1 MTLVN
6 LLILLGSA
14 CIHVVTHI
22 ALKRSRD
29 RTAFVWWMLIFSGL
43 LFAPVLAFAWRPIA
57 WQGWAL
63 IIGSAVFEAGY
74 FYAIANAYRGADL
87 SIVYP
92 LSRGAGPT
100 LLLVWSIVLLRE
112 PLTWGGALGVL
123 TIVVGL
129 YVVNLPHL
137 GGWKEP
143 WRALRL
149 PSSRWA
155 LGAGVCISLY
165 TLIDKVGIGYV
176 EPLLYTYLALWWS
189 VVMLTPFTLRAVGWQ
204 GLRAEW
210 GFSKG
215 RTVLAG
221 FTSLSAYALVLF
233 AMERGTPASYA
244 GAIREFSVVLGAA
257 YGVLVLKESRGPM
270 RLLGAAL
277 VAAGIATIGLVG

>member
-6 LLILLGSA
+6 LWILLGSA

-22 ALKRSRD
+22 ALKRSQD
-29 RTAFVWWMLIFSGL
+29 RTAFVWWMLLFSGV
-43 LFAPVLAFAWRPIA
+43 LFAPVLVFAWQPIP

-63 IIGSAVFEAGY
+63 LIGSAVFEAGY
-74 FYAIANAYRGADL
+74 FYAIAKAYHGADL

-100 LLLVWSIVLLRE
+100 LLLVWSVVLLRE

-123 TIVVGL
+123 TIVAGL
-129 YVVNLPHL
+129 YVVNLPRL
-137 GGWKEP
+137 GGWQEP
-143 WRALRL
+143 LRALRL

-155 LGAGVCISLY
+155 LVAGACISFY

-189 VVMLTPFTLRAVGWQ
+189 VVMLTPFTLREIGWG

-210 GFSKG
+210 TFSKG
-215 RTVLAG
+215 WTVLAG

-233 AMERGTPASYA
+233 AMARGTPASYA
-244 GAIREFSVVLGAA
+244 GAIREFSVVLGAG
-257 YGVLVLKESRGPM
+257 YGVLVLKESSGPM

-277 VAAGIATIGLVG
+277 VAAGIATIGLLG

>member
-1 MTLVN
+1 MTLAN
-6 LLILLGSA
+6 LWILLGSA

-29 RTAFVWWMLIFSGL
+29 RTAFVWWMLLFSGV
-43 LFAPVLAFAWRPIA
+43 LFAPVLIFAWQPIA

-63 IIGSAVFEAGY
+63 LIGSAVFEAAY
-74 FYAIANAYRGADL
+74 FYAIAKAYQGADL

-123 TIVVGL
+123 TIVAGL
-129 YVVNLPHL
+129 YVVNLPRL

-143 WRALRL
+143 LRALRL

-155 LGAGVCISLY
+155 LAAGACISLY

-189 VVMLTPFTLRAVGWQ
+189 VVMLTPFTLREIGWG

-210 GFSKG
+210 AYSKG
-215 RTVLAG
+215 WTVLAG

-233 AMERGTPASYA
+233 AMARGTPASYA
-244 GAIREFSVVLGAA
+244 GAIREFSVVLGAG
-257 YGVLVLKESRGPM
+257 YGVLVLKESSGPM

-277 VAAGIATIGLVG
+277 VAAGIATIGLLG